1 MIASPNYSAGGF
13 NLAFIKVIIMIWCTF
28 PNFVLQFQVLVEDSA
43 RLQKKYPTNATAI
56 LTQLDNVMKSWENLK
71 EKSALRSDQLAAS
84 CDLQTFLTQVRDLML
99 WASNLR
105 ATLQAEEHVRDA
117 AGATALKI
125 QHDAIY
131 NEIEAREEKFRY
143 LSELSDSMV
152 QTGHYAAA
160 EVEERCSALLDE
172 RSVCIQT
179 FNQTSTSR
187 TFFKKTDFPLIF
199 TEIAHSLEQEESS
212 IGTKDRFI
220 LFPS

>member
-1 MIASPNYSAGGF
+1 M
-13 NLAFIKVIIMIWCTF
+13 
-28 PNFVLQFQVLVEDSA
+28 VEDSA
-43 RLQKKYPTNATAI
+43 RLRKKYPTNVSA
-56 LTQLDNVMKSWENLK
+56 LQQQQENVMRAWKKLK
-71 EKSALRSDQLAAS
+71 ERSALRSDQLAAS
-84 CDLQTFLTQVRDLML
+84 CDLQAFLTQVRDLML

-105 ATLQAEEHVRDA
+105 ATLLAEEHVRDA

-172 RSVCIQT
+172 RSVSILMALTMNNDIQWVNKV
-179 FNQTSTSR
+179 FNHLR
-187 TFFKKTDFPLIF
+187 NYN
-199 TEIAHSLEQEESS
+199 
-212 IGTKDRFI
+212 
-220 LFPS
+220 

>member
-1 MIASPNYSAGGF
+1 MVMF
-13 NLAFIKVIIMIWCTF
+13 LK
-28 PNFVLQFQVLVEDSA
+28 VLVEDSV
-43 RLQKKYPTNATAI
+43 RLQAKYPSNATAI
-56 LTQLDNVMKSWENLK
+56 ANQQDNVVSAWNELK

-84 CDLQTFLTQVRDLML
+84 CDLQSFLTQVRDLMS

-143 LSELSDSMV
+143 LNELSDSMV

-160 EVEERCSALLDE
+160 EVEERCAALLDE
-172 RSVCIQT
+172 RQRLHSAW
-179 FNQTSTSR
+179 N
-187 TFFKKTDFPLIF
+187 KKKVL
-199 TEIAHSLEQEESS
+199 LEQKIDLFCFLRDAKQIDNLSGSQEAALSS
-212 IGTKDRFI
+212 SDFGQSALIQ
-220 LFPS
+220 LL

>member
-1 MIASPNYSAGGF
+1 MNG
-13 NLAFIKVIIMIWCTF
+13 L
-28 PNFVLQFQVLVEDSA
+28 QVLVEDSA
-43 RLQKKYPTNATAI
+43 RVQKKYPTNTAAI
-56 LTQLDNVMKSWENLK
+56 ALQQENVTNAWEKLK

-131 NEIEAREEKFRY
+131 NEIEAREDKFRY

-152 QTGHYAAA
+152 QTGHYAAS

-172 RSVCIQT
+172 RSVCIIISSLEILEIKL
-179 FNQTSTSR
+179 FPCHLMIAWRYSLHYSNY
-187 TFFKKTDFPLIF
+187 FFISI
-199 TEIAHSLEQEESS
+199 EIAFGLEQKE
-212 IGTKDRFI
+212 GVT
-220 LFPS
+220 